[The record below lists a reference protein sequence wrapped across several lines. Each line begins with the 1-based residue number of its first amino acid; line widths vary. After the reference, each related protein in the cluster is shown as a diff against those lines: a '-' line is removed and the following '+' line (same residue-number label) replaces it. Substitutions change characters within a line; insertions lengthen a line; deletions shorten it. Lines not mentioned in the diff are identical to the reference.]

1 MGREFFFSVFLVLSS
16 TGDRGGER
24 EEEEEEEDEDEE
36 DDEEDDDA
44 ARREDRDLGVAAAD
58 LVAAA
63 LDFAGVVDAFD
74 FPRSARK
81 RTEIDGFKKCTECR
95 HEYYFC
101 LHRSTPLQFGI
112 VPTCRDGGDGHDNHE
127 LYRLRL
133 HSHSLPSFIRGIVC
147 LRFSPFY
154 LRR

>member
-63 LDFAGVVDAFD
+63 LDFAGVVDDFD
-74 FPRSARK
+74 FPRSASKRK
-81 RTEIDGFKKCTECR
+81 EIDGFKKVYGMSAR
-95 HEYYFC
+95 V
-101 LHRSTPLQFGI
+101 LLLSTQK
-112 VPTCRDGGDGHDNHE
+112 
-127 LYRLRL
+127 YA
-133 HSHSLPSFIRGIVC
+133 
-147 LRFSPFY
+147 SPVWDSAD
-154 LRR
+154 LS